1 MSYFEQNKADMIA
14 YLQKGCKPKG
24 TALRFGVELEHF
36 IVKKDTKEAVS
47 YYGEKGVETILKQ
60 LLPFYEKKDYSEGHL
75 IALARK
81 DIAISL
87 EPAAQL
93 EVSISPQE
101 EIEEIGKIY
110 EKFVV
115 EIAPVLEQLDYEMV
129 TAGYQPASKVEN
141 LELIPKDRYRFM
153 DAYFA
158 KIGPYG
164 RQMMRGTAATQVSI
178 DYYSEDDFK
187 EKYKAA
193 YQLMESLSV
202 MYENT
207 PVYEG
212 QDWKEG
218 SLRAKIWKNTDKRRF
233 AVEPFMENGTISF
246 EGYVDFIMQAPII
259 VNKQNGVEF
268 YDEKTIGEIC
278 AERRLT
284 EDEMIH
290 AMSMV
295 FPMIRAKQF
304 LEIRYA
310 DSMPIERVL
319 KYVNEIK
326 RTVSSSKEFE

>member
-1 MSYFEQNKADMIA
+1 MIA
-14 YLQKGCKPKG
+14 YLQRGCKDTN

-36 IVKKDTKEAVS
+36 IVKKETNKAVS
-47 YYGEKGVETILKQ
+47 YYGENGVEAVLRQ
-60 LLPFYEKKDYSEGHL
+60 LQSYYETQEYTNGHL

-81 DIAISL
+81 EIAISL

-101 EIEEIGKIY
+101 DIEEIGRIY
-110 EKFVV
+110 EQFAC
-115 EIAPVLEQLDYEMV
+115 EILPVLDAYGYEMI
-129 TAGYQPASKVEN
+129 TTGYQPASKVEE

-153 DAYFA
+153 DAYFE

-178 DYYSEDDFK
+178 DYYSEEDFK
-187 EKYKAA
+187 NKYKIA
-193 YQLMESLSV
+193 YQLKEALSKRF
-202 MYENT
+202 ENT

-212 QDWKEG
+212 EKWKEG
-218 SLRAKIWKNTDKRRF
+218 DLRAKIWENTDKRRF
-233 AVEPFMENGTISF
+233 DMEPFMEEGTISF

-259 VNKQNGVEF
+259 VNRKNGKEF
-268 YDEKTIGEIC
+268 YDERTIGEIC
-278 AERRLT
+278 SERILA

-295 FPMIRAKQF
+295 FPMIRVKQF

-310 DSMPIERVL
+310 DSMPIGRVL
-319 KYVNEIK
+319 EYV
-326 RTVSSSKEFE
+326 RTLKHDITGD

>member
-1 MSYFEQNKADMIA
+1 MNYYEQNKAEMIA
-14 YLQKGCKPKG
+14 YLKKGCKDKE
-24 TALRFGVELEHF
+24 TAMRFGVELEHF
-36 IVKKDTKEAVS
+36 IVKKETKEAVS
-47 YYGEKGVETILKQ
+47 YYGDDGVEAVLKQ
-60 LLPFYEKKDYSEGHL
+60 LRPYYETQEYSKGHL

-81 DIAISL
+81 EIAISL

-101 EIEEIGKIY
+101 EMEEIERIY
-110 EKFVV
+110 GQFVC
-115 EIAPVLEQLDYEMV
+115 EIIPILESYGYEMI
-129 TAGYQPASKVEN
+129 TAGYQPASKVED

-178 DYYSEDDFK
+178 DYYSEEDFK
-187 EKYKAA
+187 NKYRAA
-193 YQLMESLSV
+193 YQLKDILSGQF
-202 MYENT
+202 ENT

-212 QDWKEG
+212 KKWEDG
-218 SLRAKIWKNTDKRRF
+218 SLRAKIWENTDKRRF
-233 AVEPFMENGTISF
+233 DIEPFMEDGTISF

-259 VNKQNGVEF
+259 VNKHNGEEF
-268 YDEKTIGEIC
+268 YDERTIAEIC
-278 AERRLT
+278 SERKLS
-284 EDEMIH
+284 EEEMIH

-319 KYVNEIK
+319 EYVRILKHDIIGN
-326 RTVSSSKEFE
+326 

>member
-1 MSYFEQNKADMIA
+1 MNYLEQNKADMIA

-24 TALRFGVELEHF
+24 SLLRFGVELEHF

-47 YYGEKGVETILKQ
+47 YYGENGVETILKR
-60 LLPFYEKKDYSEGHL
+60 LLPFYEKQDYANGHL
-75 IALARK
+75 IALVRK

-101 EIEEIGKIY
+101 EIEKIGTIY
-110 EKFVV
+110 EQFFI
-115 EIAPVLEQLDYEMV
+115 EIDQVLVQYDYELV
-129 TAGYQPASKVEN
+129 TAGYQPASQVEN

-158 KIGPYG
+158 QIGPYG

-178 DYYSEDDFK
+178 DYYSEEDFK
-187 EKYKAA
+187 EKYKIA
-193 YQLMESLSV
+193 YRLKDALSDLF
-202 MYENT
+202 ENT

-212 QDWKEG
+212 QDWKGG
-218 SLRAKIWKNTDKRRF
+218 SLRAKIWENTDKRRF
-233 AVEPFMENGTISF
+233 DVEPFMENGTISF

-259 VNKQNGVEF
+259 VNKQNGVEM
-268 YDEKTIGEIC
+268 YDERTIGEIC

-310 DSMPIERVL
+310 DSMPIECVL
-319 KYVNEIK
+319 QYVKKIK
-326 RTVSSSKEFE
+326 QIITNKE

>member
-1 MSYFEQNKADMIA
+1 MNYFEQNKADMIA
-14 YLQKGCKPKG
+14 YLQKGCKEDG
-24 TALRFGVELEHF
+24 TAMRFGVELEHF
-36 IVKKDTKEAVS
+36 IVRKDTKEAVS
-47 YYGEKGVETILKQ
+47 FYGENGVESILRE
-60 LLPFYEKKDYSEGHL
+60 LLPFYEKQDYSEGHL

-81 DIAISL
+81 DLAISL

-101 EIEEIGKIY
+101 EIEEIGRIY
-110 EKFVV
+110 EKFAS
-115 EIAPVLEQLDYEMV
+115 EIVPVLVKYDYEMV
-129 TAGYQPASKVEN
+129 TTGYQPASKVEE

-153 DAYFA
+153 DAYFL

-164 RQMMRGTAATQVSI
+164 RQMMRGTAAAQVSI
-178 DYYSEDDFK
+178 DYYSEEDFK
-187 EKYKAA
+187 EKYKRA
-193 YQLMESLSV
+193 YQLRDFLSA

-218 SLRAKIWKNTDKRRF
+218 FLRAKIWENTDRRRF
-233 AVEPFMENGTISF
+233 DVEPFMENGTLSF

-259 VNKQNGVEF
+259 VNKQNGVEA
-268 YDEKTIGEIC
+268 YDERTIGEIC

-284 EDEMIH
+284 EEEMVH

-319 KYVNEIK
+319 EYVKDIK
-326 RTVSSSKEFE
+326 KAFT